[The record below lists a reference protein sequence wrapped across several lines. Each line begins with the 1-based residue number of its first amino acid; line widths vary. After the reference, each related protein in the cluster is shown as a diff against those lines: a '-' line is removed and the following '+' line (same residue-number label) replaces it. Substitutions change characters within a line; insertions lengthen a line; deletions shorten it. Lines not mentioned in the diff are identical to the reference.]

1 MLKHPKRINSFCDYN
16 NNNNVGGDM
25 NTLGLLVTIDPQIVR
40 ALNKSV
46 LKKRVLFYLNS
57 IYPNADY
64 AANIARMIRSDPSN
78 VLGCLRGMGN
88 RYNGNS
94 SLIELGLVE
103 ITNISGY
110 KYYRITELGRKVV
123 SYLKEVYGG
132 VV

>member
-1 MLKHPKRINSFCDYN
+1 MK
-16 NNNNVGGDM
+16 GGDM
-25 NTLGLLVTIDPQIVR
+25 NNLGLLVTIDPQIVR

-64 AANIARMIRSDPSN
+64 TANIARMVRSDPSN
-78 VLGCLRGMGN
+78 VIGCLRGMGS

-103 ITNISGY
+103 IKNINGY
-110 KYYRITELGRKVV
+110 KYYKITELGKKVV

-132 VV
+132 IV

>member
-1 MLKHPKRINSFCDYN
+1 MITTITIIE
-16 NNNNVGGDM
+16 VIDM
-25 NTLGLLVTIDPQIVR
+25 NSLGLLVTIDPQIVR

-57 IYPNADY
+57 IHPNADY

-94 SLIELGLVE
+94 SLIGLGLVE
-103 ITNISGY
+103 ISNINRY
-110 KYYRITELGRKVV
+110 KYYRITELGRRVV
-123 SYLKEVYGG
+123 DYLKEVYGSI
-132 VV
+132 V

>member
-1 MLKHPKRINSFCDYN
+1 MNS
-16 NNNNVGGDM
+16 
-25 NTLGLLVTIDPQIVR
+25 LGLLVTIDPQIVR

-57 IYPNADY
+57 IHPNADY

-94 SLIELGLVE
+94 SLIGLGLVE
-103 ITNISGY
+103 ISNINRY
-110 KYYRITELGRKVV
+110 KYYRITELGRRVV
-123 SYLKEVYGG
+123 DYLKEVYGSI
-132 VV
+132 V

>member
-1 MLKHPKRINSFCDYN
+1 
-16 NNNNVGGDM
+16 M